1 MAISRRKTI
10 ATAISLFLM
19 LAMAISIVALP
30 TANAQTVI
38 TGTQKTY
45 AFVGATPNPI
55 GVGQETLIH
64 VGITQQLAITQD
76 GWEGL
81 TVTVTRPDQTTETLG
96 PFRTDATGGTG
107 TIYVPSMEGTY
118 KLQTHFPAQQYNRTS
133 GFGPSATI
141 YAITWAASDSEILE
155 LVVQADPIPIYP
167 GVPLPTEYWT
177 RPIDA
182 QAREWSV
189 IGGNWLGIAQFADT
203 LAGAEAPNN
212 DYAPE
217 TAHVLWTKPLEDGGL
232 AGVGENSIFCGDAYE
247 GKFAGTVII
256 NGKVF
261 YNKFNSIGGNNVE
274 QYVVAVDL
282 HTGEE
287 LWSRPLMT
295 PDGFNRR
302 LSFGQVME
310 FTSFNVQGAFAYLWG
325 TSGSRWDAF
334 DITDGRWLFTFENV
348 PGGSTV
354 IGPNGEFLRYQ
365 VNQAAGYMTMWNSS
379 AVISAYWGTTEN
391 SPMWGSW
398 RPQGKT
404 IDATGS
410 VPVTT
415 STPLGLNGYQW
426 NKSIPLGLPGS
437 PQYYVALDVVLGYY
451 RDAYGFGGEA
461 IDNPPF
467 TIWALSLKP
476 GQEGTLKFNKTHSAP
491 PGNVSLGYMRVGV
504 EDRVLV
510 IHMKEPFT
518 NYGYNLDT
526 GDYMWGPTEPETY
539 LSYLETWTIIYK
551 GRVYTHGTKG
561 IIDCYNATTGAKLW
575 SYEATDPFNEIL
587 WSRNWIARV
596 DFIAGNKIYIRHS
609 AHSDNNPLPR
619 GAPFICLDAETGE
632 EIWRVN
638 GLVRGTDW
646 GGRGYL
652 GDSTIVKMD
661 TYDLLIF
668 ALGKGPS
675 ATTVTASP
683 KVSVHGSSVLVEG
696 MVTDISPGTKEYA
709 RTARFPNGVPAVAD
723 GDMSDWML
731 YVYKQF
737 PRPTDVTGVEV
748 VVEVLDPNNNFY
760 EVGRTTSDSSGFY
773 KLMFTPEVPGEYTVI
788 ASFAG
793 SKAYYGS
800 FAETAIGVEAAPEP
814 TPLPTPTP
822 APMTDTYVTGFGIG
836 IIVAIV
842 IGFALL
848 LLRKR

>member
-155 LVVQADPIPIYP
+155 LVVQAEPIPIYP